1 MNGVPIN
8 RDPSNNELQLIVAL
22 YSRGDFKKALS
33 LSKQLCTRFPESAMP
48 FNLCGA
54 VHAALFEYDLAVES
68 YAQAIKIDPTSADF
82 YSNMASAQVD
92 RGEIDGAIKS
102 YQKAIEIDPNYAE
115 AYSDLGLAFQ
125 KKRQIGGGDRLLQ
138 SRARNR
144 FKFCRSAF
152 QYSECNAEDR
162 QR

>member
-1 MNGVPIN
+1 MPIN

-54 VHAALFEYDLAVES
+54 VHASLFEYDLAVES

-102 YQKAIEIDPNYAE
+102 LDFPAFTRHF
-115 AYSDLGLAFQ
+115 LAW
-125 KKRQIGGGDRLLQ
+125 KSSLLQ
-138 SRARNR
+138 
-144 FKFCRSAF
+144 K
-152 QYSECNAEDR
+152 
-162 QR
+162 